1 MDTRLL
7 YTIALVIATVV
18 GSFYYFSGKSKK
30 LETAGNQNLNSTAE
44 NIQVIQT
51 SENGQLYAKATA
63 KHLTQWMQ
71 DNRAEIEQ
79 IQGILYENGRQNA
92 TFHADKSIVT
102 NDYQNVELIGNVL
115 ISKFADKDTPSISF
129 TTDQLYG
136 DTKTNQ
142 IKTNRPVN
150 ITSPQATFQS
160 QGLEANLST
169 GQYDF
174 FSIRGMY
181 DPASP

>member
-92 TFHADKSIVT
+92 TFHADQLIAR
-102 NDYQNVELIGNVL
+102 NDYQDIELTGNVEVSQFDPNQQQALQFKTQSLKGDLKTHKIR
-115 ISKFADKDTPSISF
+115 STDTVYITHPQGQF
-129 TTDQLYG
+129 T
-136 DTKTNQ
+136 
-142 IKTNRPVN
+142 
-150 ITSPQATFQS
+150 S
-160 QGLEANLST
+160 QGLEADLNT

-174 FSIRGMY
+174 FKIRGIY
-181 DPASP
+181 APAK